1 MTASFLW
8 YDLETFGR
16 DPRRARIAQFAAI
29 RTDLDLQPL
38 GEPISLFCQPADDLL
53 PSPEATL
60 ITRITPQQALRDG
73 LREAEFFSRLQD
85 ELSQPGTCA
94 VGYNSLRFDDEFVRF
109 GLYRN
114 FHDAYEREWRNG
126 NSRWDLLDVLRA
138 VRALRPE
145 GLAWPLREDGA
156 PSFRLEDL
164 ARANGTREG
173 EAHEALSDVRA
184 LLGIARKV
192 RAAQPRLW
200 EYLLKLRDKR
210 HCGGLLDPA
219 AGEPLLHISGRY
231 PAARHCAAL
240 VLPLA
245 RHPRIDSRVIA
256 CDLDADPSALL
267 ALSPDEIADRLYTP
281 AADLPEGEARIP
293 LKEIHSNR
301 CPVLVPIGHLREE
314 DFERLGIDRAACEAH
329 AERLRTAPG
338 LAEKVRRV
346 FASESARTP
355 ADADAA
361 LYDAFIGDADKRLF
375 ARVRSS
381 AAGELAGLEAQFR
394 DPRLPELLF
403 RYRARNWPESLS
415 ADERQRWNDYRRRR
429 LGSDCGL
436 SEYCFSAY
444 FDTLAAL
451 RGQRPA
457 GPDHALLDALE
468 DWGRRLEGELHVQPD
483 TLPLF

>member
-1 MTASFLW
+1 MPEPYFTPATFRFLRALARNNSREW
-8 YDLETFGR
+8 FNAHR
-16 DPRRARIAQFAAI
+16 D
-29 RTDLDLQPL
+29 DY
-38 GEPISLFCQPADDLL
+38 
-53 PSPEATL
+53 EAH
-60 ITRITPQQALRDG
+60 LRD
-73 LREAEFFSRLQD
+73 
-85 ELSQPGTCA
+85 
-94 VGYNSLRFDDEFVRF
+94 
-109 GLYRN
+109 
-114 FHDAYEREWRNG
+114 
-126 NSRWDLLDVLRA
+126 
-138 VRALRPE
+138 
-145 GLAWPLREDGA
+145 
-156 PSFRLEDL
+156 
-164 ARANGTREG
+164 
-173 EAHEALSDVRA
+173 
-184 LLGIARKV
+184 
-192 RAAQPRLW
+192 
-200 EYLLKLRDKR
+200 
-210 HCGGLLDPA
+210 
-219 AGEPLLHISGRY
+219 
-231 PAARHCAAL
+231 
-240 VLPLA
+240 
-245 RHPRIDSRVIA
+245 
-256 CDLDADPSALL
+256 
-267 ALSPDEIADRLYTP
+267 
-281 AADLPEGEARIP
+281 
-293 LKEIHSNR
+293 
-301 CPVLVPIGHLREE
+301 E

-415 ADERQRWNDYRRRR
+415 ADERQRWDDYRRRR

-444 FDTLAAL
+444 FDTIAAL